1 MKTRWLW
8 HVLGLLVVLVLAWGA
23 WGVAPAHAADP
34 TPTPVI
40 TDDQV
45 NAVAHTLYCPVCE
58 NTPLDV
64 CGTQACAQWRELIR
78 QQLQQ
83 GWTVEQ
89 IQQYFV
95 DNYGARV
102 LAAPPREGFWWL
114 AYVVPPAVILAGLY
128 ILYRTMK
135 QWYRPRQATAGEGE
149 AADAAAA
156 SPSENAASS
165 ADDDYLRR
173 LEEELRRRT

>member
-1 MKTRWLW
+1 MKRMGWLL
-8 HVLGLLVVLVLAWGA
+8 LGVLLVAAIV
-23 WGVAPAHAADP
+23 GVASARAASP

-83 GWTVEQ
+83 GWTVAQ

-95 DNYGARV
+95 ENYGARV
-102 LAAPPREGFWWL
+102 LAAPPRKGFWWL
-114 AYVVPPAVILAGLY
+114 AYIVPPAAILGGLY
-128 ILYRTMK
+128 LLYRALK
-135 QWYRPRQATAGEGE
+135 QWYRPRRVAT
-149 AADAAAA
+149 
-156 SPSENAASS
+156 SEPASS
-165 ADDDYLRR
+165 VPFGTDVDEDYLRR
-173 LEEELRRRT
+173 VEEELRRRR

>member
-1 MKTRWLW
+1 MNKRQLW
-8 HVLGLLVVLVLAWGA
+8 YALGLVVVLVLALGA
-23 WGVAPAHAADP
+23 FPGVTAHAADP

-102 LAAPPREGFWWL
+102 LAAPPRKGFWWL
-114 AYVVPPAVILAGLY
+114 AYVVPPLIILAGLY
-128 ILYRTMK
+128 ILYRSLK
-135 QWYRPRQATAGEGE
+135 QWYHPRQATTE
-149 AADAAAA
+149 AAAPRADAAAPA
-156 SPSENAASS
+156 EDGAQ
-165 ADDDYLRR
+165 DEYLRR
-173 LEEELRRRT
+173 MEEELHRRS

>member
-1 MKTRWLW
+1 MKRTFWLA
-8 HVLGLLVVLVLAWGA
+8 LGLLVVLAA
-23 WGVAPAHAADP
+23 VASAFPAQAAQP
-34 TPTPVI
+34 TPTATPVI
-40 TDDQV
+40 TDNQV

-95 DNYGARV
+95 ENYGARV
-102 LAAPPREGFWWL
+102 LAAPPRKGFWWL
-114 AYVVPPAVILAGLY
+114 AYIVPPLAILAGLY
-128 ILYRTMK
+128 ILYRAMK
-135 QWYRPRQATAGEGE
+135 QWYHPRKATAGESPAE
-149 AADAAAA
+149 TPETPPAAA
-156 SPSENAASS
+156 SAE
-165 ADDDYLRR
+165 DDAYLRR
-173 LEEELRRRT
+173 VEEELRKRG

>member
-1 MKTRWLW
+1 MSERKRLFWYS
-8 HVLGLLVVLVLAWGA
+8 LGIAVVLVLVLSALPGLS
-23 WGVAPAHAADP
+23 VHADAP

-45 NAVAHTLYCPVCE
+45 NAVARTLYCPVCE

-83 GWTVEQ
+83 GWSVEQ

-95 DNYGARV
+95 ENYGARV
-102 LAAPPREGFWWL
+102 LAAPPRQGFWWL
-114 AYVVPPAVILAGLY
+114 AYVVPPVIILAGLY
-128 ILYRTMK
+128 VLYRTMK
-135 QWYRPRQATAGEGE
+135 QWYHPKT
-149 AADAAAA
+149 ADAAEKAA
-156 SPSENAASS
+156 SPAETPLSTSS
-165 ADDDYLRR
+165 AEEDDYLRR
-173 LEEELRRRT
+173 LEDELRRRT

>member
-1 MKTRWLW
+1 M
-8 HVLGLLVVLVLAWGA
+8 LGIAVVMVLALSALPGHN
-23 WGVAPAHAADP
+23 AHADAP

-83 GWTVEQ
+83 GWSEEQ

-95 DNYGARV
+95 ENYGARV

-114 AYVVPPAVILAGLY
+114 AYVVPPVIILAGLY

-135 QWYRPRQATAGEGE
+135 QAYQPKAETAPSAGNQPAEATPTAP
-149 AADAAAA
+149 AA
-156 SPSENAASS
+156 PQEEE
-165 ADDDYLRR
+165 DDYLRR

>member
-1 MKTRWLW
+1 MNKRLFWYG
-8 HVLGLLVVLVLAWGA
+8 LGIAVVLVLALSA
-23 WGVAPAHAADP
+23 LPLATAHAADP
-34 TPTPVI
+34 TPTPTI

-95 DNYGARV
+95 ENYGARV

-114 AYVVPPAVILAGLY
+114 AYVVPPAIILAGLY

-135 QWYRPRQATAGEGE
+135 QWYRPQ
-149 AADAAAA
+149 AADAAPAESESTLPAEAA
-156 SPSENAASS
+156 PA
-165 ADDDYLRR
+165 ADDDYMRR